1 MGEVYR
7 DIGVREQGG
16 PYGVLPYTVGT
27 SPPGTCISLVPVDTL
42 YSHCTTSR
50 MYPTLGTGIY
60 WYRGPRGMQYQGVT
74 TSTVTGVSPPYR
86 PLPPTTPW
94 DPPVSPRLRGH
105 LLTTVSQCIQ
115 HDRVASRGSAPRS
128 GPRGTRG
135 HGGGWGYTEGVLGTG
150 SSPLDTVRELG

>member
-1 MGEVYR
+1 MKTPGTVVSGGRGGGIPGYR
-7 DIGVREQGG
+7 GKGTGG

-74 TSTVTGVSPPYR
+74 TSTVTVASPPYR
-86 PLPPTTPW
+86 PLPLPVPRTGVQSGVLAAARYQPTT
-94 DPPVSPRLRGH
+94 G
-105 LLTTVSQCIQ
+105 
-115 HDRVASRGSAPRS
+115 
-128 GPRGTRG
+128 
-135 HGGGWGYTEGVLGTG
+135 
-150 SSPLDTVRELG
+150 